1 MRERHNS
8 HCCASDIVTD
18 YRPHTLLRYRLKAGI
33 SPGRLAE
40 GIGVKEVD
48 VVKWEEGR
56 DKNGIPYA
64 TLMAMARMLECTV
77 GELLS

>member
-1 MRERHNS
+1 MRRTSETRRCDANL
-8 HCCASDIVTD
+8 VTD

-40 GIGVKEVD
+40 GIGVKEAD
-48 VVKWEEGR
+48 VRKWEEGR
-56 DKNGIPYA
+56 DKSGIPYA
-64 TLMAMARMLECTV
+64 TLMAMARMLKCTV